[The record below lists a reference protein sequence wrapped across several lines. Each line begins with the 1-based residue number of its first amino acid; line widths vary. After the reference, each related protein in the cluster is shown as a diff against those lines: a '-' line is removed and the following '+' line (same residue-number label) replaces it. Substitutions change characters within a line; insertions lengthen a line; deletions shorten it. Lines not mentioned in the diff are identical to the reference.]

1 MSGLGGLA
9 YSNYPKCM
17 VWVETYGDIQILLE
31 DIQRHTNIIGKL
43 FMLFY
48 TNSLFK
54 KI

>member
-1 MSGLGGLA
+1 MYG
-9 YSNYPKCM
+9 M
-17 VWVETYGDIQILLE
+17 DGDIRRHTLLLE

-54 KI
+54 KNTIRVK